1 MKEEQD
7 YIRDIAEM
15 RSMMERS
22 SKFLSLSGL
31 AGIMAGIYALSG
43 AYITYKV
50 FNFNP
55 DVIVYST
62 TKPESVSFSLPKVI
76 SLAIIILL
84 LAISTAI
91 FLSYKKAHKRGEKL
105 WNPTVRRL

>member
-43 AYITYKV
+43 AFISYKV
-50 FNFNP
+50 LYFNP
-55 DVIVYST
+55 DKITYGTSGSSPYGLPGVI
-62 TKPESVSFSLPKVI
+62 FLALVI
-76 SLAIIILL
+76 LILAIG
-84 LAISTAI
+84 TAM
-91 FLSYKKAHKRGEKL
+91 FLSSKKAHKK
-105 WNPTVRRL
+105 